1 MQSKVPNARS
11 CAKRNHSVPKG
22 SCCWDIGT
30 FHAFAASNF
39 PNFGFMQCPAFAL
52 WASYR
57 SMSKGYCGDPHHVG
71 VLGHWLQT
79 LVIIG
84 FSDFT
89 EYGYHWLGHY
99 FHFMWSIHKHHHVFY
114 NPTPF
119 AVIAD
124 EWMDQFMRSL
134 PMVILPAIM
143 PINIDLLFAIFT
155 TLFYGY
161 GVYLHWGHESSYLSA
176 HNPIFNTSYHH
187 YSHHAVSVIGK
198 PVVILHISSATF
210 LLIIVCSS
218 LDFSSK
224 FGTICLVR
232 FRHQSALVTT
242 AVHYVQKRTMAKWL
256 SMTIQFFC
264 HPNFGSRQVWMSLNE
279 IVGNV
284 CDTAAQF
291 DTDAEIT

>member
-1 MQSKVPNARS
+1 
-11 CAKRNHSVPKG
+11 
-22 SCCWDIGT
+22 
-30 FHAFAASNF
+30 
-39 PNFGFMQCPAFAL
+39 MQCPAFAL

-57 SMSKGYCGDPHHVG
+57 GMSRGYCGDPNHVG
-71 VLGHWLQT
+71 IVGHLFQT

-99 FHFMWSIHKHHHVFY
+99 FHFMWNIHKHHHVFY

-161 GVYLHWGHESSYLSA
+161 GVYLHWGYESPYLSA

-198 PVVILHISSATF
+198 PVVSP
-210 LLIIVCSS
+210 LLILVVNDFFDGCS
-218 LDFSSK
+218 LRDFSSR
-224 FGTICLVR
+224 FGTICLIHCQ
-232 FRHQSALVTT
+232 HQSARAMTAAHFERKQTT
-242 AVHYVQKRTMAKWL
+242 PK
-256 SMTIQFFC
+256 
-264 HPNFGSRQVWMSLNE
+264 SLNTT
-279 IVGNV
+279 IPFSFHPSIGWSL
-284 CDTAAQF
+284 ARM
-291 DTDAEIT
+291 